1 METPY
6 DLYVIATIDL
16 AEGTRSEYLT
26 EIRKIIPLVQAEG
39 GCLEYGP
46 AADLPTDIPVQDPV
60 NENTITII
68 ERWTDVAAL
77 KVHLTA
83 PHMQTYRKAVKDF
96 VKRIAIRVLEPV

>member
-1 METPY
+1 MIH
-6 DLYVIATIDL
+6 VIATIDL
-16 AEGTRSEYLT
+16 AEGTRTEYLN
-26 EIRKIIPLVQAEG
+26 ELRKIIPQVQAED

-46 AADLPTDIPVQDPV
+46 AADIPTGIPVQDPV

-83 PHMQTYRKAVKDF
+83 PHMQTYRKAVKDH
-96 VKRIAIRVLEPV
+96 VKRIAIRVLAPV